1 MRAFVVRGAQS
12 PSHGC
17 GGLLRYCSAQVP
29 SSRATLLLGYD
40 CDNACV
46 FCAQAGVEPGPSLD
60 PREALIELR
69 KDHDEITFVGGEPA
83 LAPRLLELIGFA
95 RELGFSA
102 IGMQTNAR
110 RLAADD
116 RLFDQLVGAGLSD
129 LHLSIHGASSAA
141 HDYHTGR
148 PGSLVACLELMS
160 RAQRA
165 GLTIV
170 ATTVVTRSNFRE
182 LPKLPP
188 ALKRRGVAGWL
199 IEPVRPFGRAA
210 DHFARVVGRFGMG
223 LPWALHGLEQARR
236 NDLSAWIRG
245 APLCALGPFAAS
257 ALANTPRCA
266 ALPEPCTSCPERT
279 RCGGVDP
286 VYVEVFGS
294 KELIARP
301 ARPAAEFD
309 QGRARLMRMFVGI
322 GPMIEREPQ
331 LHSPPPAAPDT
342 VAEAAPEA
350 SKNRRLPVLP
360 NTPDEQAQSDH
371 DS

>member
-1 MRAFVVRGAQS
+1 MTEPGPRIAA
-12 PSHGC
+12 
-17 GGLLRYCSAQVP
+17 GLLRYGSPQVP
-29 SSRATLLLGYD
+29 SRRATLLLGHD
-40 CDNACV
+40 CDNACL
-46 FCAQAGVEPGPSLD
+46 FCAQAGIERAPQID

-69 KDHDEITFVGGEPA
+69 RDHDEISFVGGEPT
-83 LAPRLLELIGFA
+83 LDPRLLELVELA

-102 IGMQTNAR
+102 IGLQTNAR
-110 RLAADD
+110 RLAEDETLFD
-116 RLFDQLVGAGLSD
+116 RLVAAGLSD
-129 LHLSIHGASSAA
+129 LHVSIHGTSPAA

-148 PGSLVACLELMS
+148 PGSLAACLHVMG

-188 ALKRRGVAGWL
+188 ALKRRGVSGWL

-210 DHFARVVGRFGMG
+210 DQFARVVPRFGMA
-223 LPWALHGLEQARR
+223 LPWALHGLEHARR

-257 ALANTPRCA
+257 ALANPRSDEA
-266 ALPEPCTSCPERT
+266 PLPEPCTQCPERT

-286 VYVEVFGS
+286 IYVEVFGA
-294 KELIARP
+294 KELSAR
-301 ARPAAEFD
+301 ATRPAAEFD
-309 QGRARLMRMFVGI
+309 SGRARLMRMFVGI
-322 GPMIEREPQ
+322 GPLVEREPQ
-331 LHSPPPAAPDT
+331 LYSPDSRHTQASPAG
-342 VAEAAPEA
+342 
-350 SKNRRLPVLP
+350 KNLRLPMLP
-360 NTPDEQAQSDH
+360 NTPGEQAQSNG

>member
-1 MRAFVVRGAQS
+1 VSEPLIRLIRRAALV
-12 PSHGC
+12 
-17 GGLLRYCSAQVP
+17 
-29 SSRATLLLGYD
+29 LGYE

-46 FCAQAGVEPGPSLD
+46 FCAQAGVAVCLTD
-60 PREALIELR
+60 PRQALVELR
-69 KDHDEITFVGGEPA
+69 EDHDEVSFVGGEPA
-83 LAPRLLELIGFA
+83 LAPRLLELVGFA

-102 IGMQTNAR
+102 IGMQTNAG
-110 RLAADD
+110 RLAADEG
-116 RLFDQLVGAGLSD
+116 LFDQLVAAGLSD
-129 LHLSIHGASSAA
+129 LHLSIHGASSGP

-148 PGSLVACLELMS
+148 PGSLAACLDLLG

-165 GLTIV
+165 AVTTV

-210 DHFARVVGRFGMG
+210 DHFARVVPRFGMA

-245 APLCALGPFAAS
+245 APLCALGPFAGS
-257 ALANTPRCA
+257 ALLDSPRA
-266 ALPEPCTSCPERT
+266 GPIPEPCLPCPARP

-286 VYVEVFGS
+286 LYVEVFGS
-294 KELIARP
+294 KELIARE
-301 ARPAAEFD
+301 ARPLAAFD
-309 QGRARLMRMFVGI
+309 EGRARLMRLFVGV
-322 GPMIEREPQ
+322 GVLIEREPQ
-331 LHSPPPAAPDT
+331 LY
-342 VAEAAPEA
+342 AELG
-350 SKNRRLPVLP
+350 SGKNRRLPVLP
-360 NTPDEQAQSDH
+360 NERAEQAQSDP

>member
-1 MRAFVVRGAQS
+1 VLSR
-12 PSHGC
+12 
-17 GGLLRYCSAQVP
+17 
-29 SSRATLLLGYD
+29 RATLLLGHD
-40 CDNACV
+40 CDNACI
-46 FCAQAGVEPGPSLD
+46 FCAQAGVEASTVPD

-69 KDHDEITFVGGEPA
+69 RDHDEISFVGGEPA
-83 LAPRLLELIGFA
+83 LAPRLLELVGLA

-110 RLAADD
+110 RLATEDD
-116 RLFDQLVGAGLSD
+116 LFDQLVAAGLTD
-129 LHLSIHGASSAA
+129 LHLSIHGASSES

-148 PGSLVACLELMS
+148 PGSLAACLRLMA

-165 GLTIV
+165 GVAIV
-170 ATTVVTRSNFRE
+170 ATTIVTRSNFRE

-210 DHFARVVGRFGMG
+210 DHFARVVPRFGMS
-223 LPWALHGLEQARR
+223 LPWALLGLEQARR

-257 ALANTPRCA
+257 ALPDDARVATQDS
-266 ALPEPCTSCPERT
+266 LPDACKACPERS

-286 VYVEVFGS
+286 VYVEVFGD
-294 KELIARP
+294 KELSARA
-301 ARPAAEFD
+301 ARPAAAFD
-309 QGRARLMRMFVGI
+309 SGRAQLMRMFVGV
-322 GPMIEREPQ
+322 GALIERAPQ
-331 LHSPPPAAPDT
+331 LYSPSSRHNET
-342 VAEAAPEA
+342 G
-350 SKNRRLPVLP
+350 KNLRLPMLP
-360 NTPDEQAQSDH
+360 STPDEQAQSDG